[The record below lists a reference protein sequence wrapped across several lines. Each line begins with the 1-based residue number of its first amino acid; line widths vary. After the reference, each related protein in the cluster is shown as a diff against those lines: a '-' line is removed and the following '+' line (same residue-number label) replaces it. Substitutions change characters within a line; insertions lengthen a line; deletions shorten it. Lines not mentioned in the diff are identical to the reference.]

1 MATTNAT
8 LSEFDSLR
16 AEDDESELGL
26 FRYVYGGQLL
36 RAAIFSNI
44 DAQIKYLEKT
54 RLANYSSLSGGPT
67 RTVTRNL
74 TNCGIGRW
82 TEIDLCQETTNAP

>member
-26 FRYVYGGQLL
+26 FRYVYEDSLL

-44 DAQIKYLEKT
+44 DAQIKVLGKDT
-54 RLANYSSLSGGPT
+54 LSK
-67 RTVTRNL
+67 L
-74 TNCGIGRW
+74 
-82 TEIDLCQETTNAP
+82 